1 MRYLLDTCLLS
12 ELIKKR
18 PQAAVIDWID
28 ATPEAELHLSVI
40 TLGELTKGIER
51 LPRSHRREG
60 LQKWVDEDLCE
71 RFRNRILPVDSDTA
85 RRWGQIQARCELE
98 GRPIPVL
105 DSLIAATALTY
116 GLTVVTRNVSHL
128 SRSGASLFNP
138 WRKDWPIE

>member
-18 PQAAVIDWID
+18 PQASVIDWID

-51 LPRSHRREG
+51 LPKSRRRER
-60 LQKWVDEDLCE
+60 LQEWVDEDLCE
-71 RFRNRILPVDSDTA
+71 RFRNRILPIDRDVA
-85 RRWGQIQARCELE
+85 RRWGQLQARCEL
-98 GRPIPVL
+98 GGNPMPVL

-116 GLTVVTRNVSHL
+116 GLTVVTSNVSDI
-128 SRSGASLFNP
+128 SPSGASILNP
-138 WRKDWPIE
+138 WRQNPSN